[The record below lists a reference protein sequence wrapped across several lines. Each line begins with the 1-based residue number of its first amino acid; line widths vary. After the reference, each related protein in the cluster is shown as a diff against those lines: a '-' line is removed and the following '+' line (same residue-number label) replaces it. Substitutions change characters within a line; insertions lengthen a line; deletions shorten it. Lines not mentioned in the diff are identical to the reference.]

1 MTENSGHRSYDEL
14 FIGGQWRKPAN
25 PQQLAVISP
34 HSEEPVGH
42 VQVAGPEDVDAAVAA
57 ARHAFDHGPWPRM
70 THADRMAKVEQLAA
84 IYAGHIN
91 EMADLITDEMGSPRS
106 FSRLGQAAAAASLM
120 HLALAAARDFPWT
133 ERRQGV
139 LGEVHLRRAP
149 VGVVGAIVPWN
160 VPQFLIMP
168 KLIPALIAGCTVIIK
183 PAPETP
189 LDALWLAEM
198 IEQLDLPD
206 GVVSVLPGGP
216 DIGEALV
223 RHPGVDKIAFTGSS
237 AVGRRIAALCGEQ
250 LKRVS
255 LELGG
260 KSAAIILDDADVDK
274 TVAGLK
280 TAGLMNNGQ
289 ACVAQTRIL
298 VSDRRHDEVVDALA
312 AMMSGLHVGDP
323 ADEATDIGPLVAQ
336 RQQRR
341 VQDYIRSGQSEGAR
355 VVLGGRGQPGW
366 ARLVRA
372 ANAVRRRHQRHAHR
386 PGGDFRPGLDRAA
399 LPRRGRRNPDRQRE
413 RLRSGRFGMDR
424 RHRTRPRGRRRC
436 PHRHLRHQ
444 HVHARHR
451 RARSAASSSRASG
464 ANSVPRA
471 STSMSSCSR
480 WYARGNC
487 RRYKR
492 SGRHEGSRPSRA
504 RSLAC
509 TSVSLVSLLTATG
522 ALNIPDALKARGSAG
537 KPA

>member
-1 MTENSGHRSYDEL
+1 MTETSGHRSYNEL

-42 VQVAGPEDVDAAVAA
+42 VQVAGPEDVEAAVAA

-70 THADRMAKVEQLAA
+70 SHAARMAKVEQLAG
-84 IYAGHIN
+84 IYAGHADQ
-91 EMADLITDEMGSPRS
+91 MADLITDEMGSPRS
-106 FSRLGQAAAAASLM
+106 FSRMGQGAAAVALI
-120 HLALAAARDFPWT
+120 HLSLAAAREFPWE

-198 IEQLDLPD
+198 IEQIGLPE

-216 DIGEALV
+216 EIGEALV

-260 KSAAIILDDADVDK
+260 KSAAIILDDADIGK
-274 TVAGLK
+274 TVDGLK
-280 TAGLMNNGQ
+280 SAGLMNNGQ

-298 VSDRRHDEVVDALA
+298 VSDRKHDEVVDALA
-312 AMMSGLHVGDP
+312 EMMSTLNVGDP
-323 ADEATDIGPLVAQ
+323 ANESTDIGPLVAQ

-341 VQDYIRSGQSEGAR
+341 VQDYIKSGRSEGAR
-355 VVLGGRGQPGW
+355 VVLGGEQSPAERGWYVQPTLFTDATNDMRI
-366 ARLVRA
+366 AREEIFGPVLTVLRYRDEDD
-372 ANAVRRRHQRHAHR
+372 AVRIANETDYGLAGSVWTADIQH
-386 PGGDFRPGLDRAA
+386 GLDVAA
-399 LPRRGRRNPDRQRE
+399 AVRTGTYGINMYTLDIGAPFGGFKQSGIGREFGPEGLHEYVELQTLICKGQLPP
-413 RLRSGRFGMDR
+413 L
-424 RHRTRPRGRRRC
+424 
-436 PHRHLRHQ
+436 
-444 HVHARHR
+444 
-451 RARSAASSSRASG
+451 
-464 ANSVPRA
+464 
-471 STSMSSCSR
+471 
-480 WYARGNC
+480 
-487 RRYKR
+487 
-492 SGRHEGSRPSRA
+492 
-504 RSLAC
+504 
-509 TSVSLVSLLTATG
+509 
-522 ALNIPDALKARGSAG
+522 
-537 KPA
+537 